1 MSYLT
6 AAPNQNE
13 APSTPLPAA
22 VPPPLPPLMMSSQEN
37 IQKYLRSSEPQYITA
52 ESVRQNKLL
61 TSNKQQ
67 KRSENLDNRMP
78 SGKGKFIK
86 DRDVVG
92 VGSMSLA
99 NNINFQRR
107 VLISHLIL
115 KPFDC
120 SVLTEEA
127 ETFLLTLIG

>member
-1 MSYLT
+1 MSYVT

-78 SGKGKFIK
+78 SGKGKFVK
-86 DRDVVG
+86 DGRSWRGFDEFG
-92 VGSMSLA
+92 QQHQLSEMGSNLSSHFEAISL
-99 NNINFQRR
+99 Q
-107 VLISHLIL
+107 
-115 KPFDC
+115 C
-120 SVLTEEA
+120 TY
-127 ETFLLTLIG
+127 